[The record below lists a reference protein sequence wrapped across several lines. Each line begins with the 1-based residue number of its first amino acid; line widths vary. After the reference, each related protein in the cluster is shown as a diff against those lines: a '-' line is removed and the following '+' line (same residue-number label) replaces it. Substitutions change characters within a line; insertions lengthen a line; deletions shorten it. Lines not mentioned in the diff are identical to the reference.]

1 LRPRFLVT
9 LFFAM
14 LAGVVCGNHAAM
26 MQGVHRR
33 TGRGVFKLAIA
44 RGGCSRE
51 KWIMADLS
59 TTYMGIALKNPVTVA
74 ACSLSCKVEN
84 ILRAEE
90 AGAGALVI
98 RSLFEEQIRHET
110 GELDA
115 ALAKGSESYAEALSY
130 FPAISH
136 GEAKEHLFWVGRTRE
151 ATKMPLIA
159 SLNAVSPGNWV
170 AYAKQLADTGVD
182 GLELNYYRVEADMTR
197 DGLSAELQMLDI
209 VASVRASVKLPIA
222 VKLSPFYT
230 SVGNVIQKLDEI
242 GVNGAV
248 MFNRF
253 LQPEIDPDKETVLHE
268 MTYSTSAEMRVPLR
282 WIGLLYGKHSL
293 DMAANTGIMEA
304 RDVVKA
310 LLAGATVV
318 QVASTLFRNGIGH
331 LTSLRDGLNAW
342 MDSKSYASI
351 EDFRGKLSQQ
361 GFEGDSVMFE
371 RAQYLDFLMSRQ
383 RWVKA

>member
-1 LRPRFLVT
+1 
-9 LFFAM
+9 
-14 LAGVVCGNHAAM
+14 
-26 MQGVHRR
+26 
-33 TGRGVFKLAIA
+33 
-44 RGGCSRE
+44 
-51 KWIMADLS
+51 MADLS
-59 TTYMGIALKNPVTVA
+59 TTYMGIALKNPVMVA
-74 ACSLSCKVEN
+74 ACALSSKVDN
-84 ILRAEE
+84 IRRAEE

-98 RSLFEEQIRHET
+98 RSLFEEQIRHEI
-110 GELDA
+110 GELDE
-115 ALAKGSESYAEALSY
+115 ALSQGANSYAEALSY

-136 GEAKEHLFWVGRTRE
+136 GEAKEHLFWVERTRS
-151 ATKMPLIA
+151 ATQMPLIA
-159 SLNAVSPGNWV
+159 SLNAVSPGSWV
-170 AYAKQLADTGVD
+170 KYARQLAGTGVN
-182 GLELNYYRVEADMTR
+182 GLELNYYSVEADLSR
-197 DGLSAELQMLDI
+197 DGVSAEQQMLDI
-209 VASVRASVKLPIA
+209 VSAVRAEVEIPVA

-230 SVGNVIQKLDEI
+230 SAGNVIQKLEEC
-242 GVNGAV
+242 GVNAVV

-282 WIGLLYGKHSL
+282 WIGLLYGKVSL

-310 LLAGATVV
+310 LLAGATVA

-331 LTSLRDGLNAW
+331 LSSLVGGLNAW
-342 MDSKSYASI
+342 MDAKGYASV

-361 GFEGDSVMFE
+361 GFEGDPVMFE

>member
-1 LRPRFLVT
+1 
-9 LFFAM
+9 
-14 LAGVVCGNHAAM
+14 
-26 MQGVHRR
+26 
-33 TGRGVFKLAIA
+33 
-44 RGGCSRE
+44 
-51 KWIMADLS
+51 MADLS

-74 ACSLSCKVEN
+74 ASALSSKVDN

-98 RSLFEEQIRHET
+98 RSLFEEQIRHEI
-110 GELDA
+110 GELDE
-115 ALAKGSESYAEALSY
+115 ALSQGANSYAEALSY

-136 GEAKEHLFWVGRTRE
+136 GEAKEHLFWVERTRA
-151 ATKMPLIA
+151 ATSMPLIA
-159 SLNAVSPGNWV
+159 SLNAVSPGRWV
-170 AYAKQLADTGVD
+170 AYAKQLADTGVN
-182 GLELNYYRVEADMTR
+182 GLELNYYRVEAD
-197 DGLSAELQMLDI
+197 SARGGAAAERQMLDI
-209 VASVRASVKLPIA
+209 VAAVRANVQLPIA

-230 SVGNVIQKLDEI
+230 SVGNVIQSLEEC
-242 GVNGAV
+242 GVNAVV

-282 WIGLLYGKHSL
+282 WIGLLYGKLSL

-331 LTSLRDGLNAW
+331 LARLTGGLNAW
-342 MDSKSYASI
+342 MDSKGYAAV

-361 GFEGDSVMFE
+361 GFEGDPVMFE